1 MPPPEIRELSME
13 SNKLEAI
20 PLTISKL
27 PSLRV
32 LDLRGNHLAV
42 LPKEIGLLTDLRR
55 LLIDKV
61 PSTFQG
67 GKAKARLWPWLES
80 VRDCPI

>member
-1 MPPPEIRELSME
+1 ME

-20 PLTISKL
+20 PSTISRL

-55 LLIDKV
+55 LLVDKV
-61 PSTFQG
+61 RAEG
-67 GKAKARLWPWLES
+67 LGLRVAAW
-80 VRDCPI
+80 I